1 MLKMTSRREL
11 LRGLGA
17 VGVGALGLT
26 EGWAQP
32 GRPTQPLKVGFVY
45 PTLINSA
52 GWTYQHDQG
61 RLIMERSLGDAAVQ
75 TTHLDNIAE
84 GAAAENALRD
94 LARQGHQLIFA
105 TSPGYVEAT
114 LKVAREFPGVAFE
127 QVGGP
132 FKPGPNVSSYNARL
146 YEGRFVAGVLAGQM
160 SKSGRVGYVASLP
173 LPEVIQG
180 INAFTLGFRLSQPQ
194 GQVLV
199 RWTNAT
205 MDATKE
211 RAAAQALLDQG
222 VDILTFHA
230 GTTAMAELAEAKGV
244 RFISYHSDM
253 RHIAPS
259 MQLGG
264 VMHHWG
270 NYYTE
275 QAKAVQAG
283 RWKSQA
289 FFGGIR
295 AGAVRMLP
303 LSPAVPPEVQ
313 RVVKERERFI
323 AAGSLHPFAGR
334 ILDQDGKV
342 RQASGT
348 MKDVDLLKM
357 DYWVQGVQGSLP
369 R

>member
-1 MLKMTSRREL
+1 MLKMKSRRDL
-11 LRGLGA
+11 LQGLGA
-17 VGVGALGLT
+17 VGIGALGWT
-26 EGWAQP
+26 DGWAQP
-32 GRPTQPLKVGFVY
+32 GRAMSPLKVGFVY

-52 GWTYQHDQG
+52 GATYQHDQG
-61 RLIMERSLGDAAVQ
+61 RLIMERNLGDAAVQ

-84 GAAAENALRD
+84 GVAAENALRD

-114 LKVAREFPGVAFE
+114 LKVAREFPAVAFE
-127 QVGGP
+127 QFGAS
-132 FKPGPNVSSYNARL
+132 FKPAPNVGSYNARL
-146 YEGRFVAGVLAGQM
+146 YEGRFVAGVLAGHM
-160 SKSGRVGYVASLP
+160 SKSGRVGYVASQP
-173 LPEVIQG
+173 SPEVMQG
-180 INAFTLGFRLSQPQ
+180 INAFTLGFRLGQPE

-199 RWTNAT
+199 RWTQVAI
-205 MDATKE
+205 DAARE

-222 VDILTFHA
+222 ADLLTFHA
-230 GTTAMAELAEAKGV
+230 GTTAIAELAEARGV

-264 VMHHWG
+264 VVHHWG
-270 NYYTE
+270 NYFTE

-283 RWKSQA
+283 RWKPQV
-289 FFGGIR
+289 FWGGIR

-303 LSPAVPPEVQ
+303 LSPAVPPEAQ
-313 RVVKERERFI
+313 RAVKERERFI
-323 AAGSLHPFAGR
+323 AAGSLHPFGGR

-342 RQASGT
+342 RQASGM
-348 MKDVDLLKM
+348 MKDADLLKM
-357 DYWVQGVQGSLP
+357 DYWVSGVQGQLP